1 MADLISSLESVFS
14 GQLPEDGS
22 GATLDDSIGDA
33 RVRAYGIDPAT
44 NQFLSP
50 VYQQAWQ
57 STHSGT
63 VDDFVSQLRAA
74 TDAQFQADYAANSA
88 ALAQLNQ
95 QSGGFFADL
104 INPFSANID
113 PNSATAKTLA
123 GIPWRTI
130 LVLVIAITVVAGIH
144 EVKTI

>member
-1 MADLISSLESVFS
+1 MADLLSSLESVFS

-50 VYQQAWQ
+50 AYQQAWQ
-57 STHSGT
+57 NTHSGS
-63 VDDFVSQLRAA
+63 VDDFVAQLRAE
-74 TDAQFQADYAANSA
+74 TDAQFQADFAANKA
-88 ALAQLNQ
+88 QLDQLNQ
-95 QSGGFFADL
+95 QSGGFLADL
-104 INPFSANID
+104 LNPFSANID
-113 PNSATAKTLA
+113 PNSSTAKTLA
-123 GIPWRTI
+123 GIPWKTI
-130 LVLVIAITVVAGIH
+130 LVLAILVTVVAGVH